1 MFRDDCVAK
10 LKLLYSPKIIK
21 TSLDN
26 FEHSM
31 GCLASYLSSN
41 YAWDD
46 QTMEE
51 VEIRLRR
58 ITQQAK
64 EVLRNIPARTPLQ
77 LPKVT
82 PMLPEDQQQQ

>member
-1 MFRDDCVAK
+1 
-10 LKLLYSPKIIK
+10 
-21 TSLDN
+21 
-26 FEHSM
+26 M